1 MQPCVAEA
9 DLEDFDAGCTWLFDD
24 LFLATTLSQ
33 RIEPAEGRQWAEFEA
48 LSEAPPSRPGLGG
61 GQGPPNP
68 SFCHSHR
75 W

>member
-33 RIEPAEGRQWAEFEA
+33 RIEPAEGRNSRRSARLRRVAQD
-48 LSEAPPSRPGLGG
+48 SEGG
-61 GQGPPNP
+61 RAPPNP